1 MKDSDGNDLPL
12 KAELEKLP
20 AALKDIKA
28 ALDEAN
34 HKINS
39 IANPEVLRPYEGR
52 LREIA
57 QIEGDIAA
65 SSEVQHA
72 KKTEL
77 SSQFKPWEAA
87 LKNTVTKVNVLFTSY
102 MMELGIAGEVRLA
115 SGAVAGEVATSRIG
129 GLEFSSNFVRRLSF
143 RCYRLKSTRGAKGV
157 SVQLCT
163 WWHCKS

>member
-1 MKDSDGNDLPL
+1 MQDSDGNDLPL

-20 AALKDIKA
+20 ATLEYIEA

-39 IANPEVLRPYEGR
+39 IANPGVLRQYGDR

-57 QIEGDIAA
+57 QIEEDIAA

-87 LKNTVTKVNVLFTSY
+87 LKHTVTKVNELFTSY
-102 MMELGIAGEVRLA
+102 MMELGMAGEVRLA
-115 SGAVAGEVATSRIG
+115 SGAVAGMIEI
-129 GLEFSSNFVRRLSF
+129 LFEVRRKVN
-143 RCYRLKSTRGAKGV
+143 RQWPGIARPRGKGQAGCGV
-157 SVQLCT
+157 AAQESVY
-163 WWHCKS
+163 